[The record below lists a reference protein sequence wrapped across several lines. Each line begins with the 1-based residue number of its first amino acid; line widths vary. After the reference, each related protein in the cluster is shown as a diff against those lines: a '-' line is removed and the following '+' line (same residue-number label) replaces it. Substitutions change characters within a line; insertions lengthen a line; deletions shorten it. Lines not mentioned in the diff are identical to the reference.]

1 MRVTSQ
7 VAEERRHFIGQ
18 FSDGS
23 DREEIV
29 EQVVVVHLDS
39 GQRFEFDHE
48 PDDSEIMARLSRGEL
63 ESAMIRGAV
72 EAQALAWLA
81 EQMAAAA
88 PEGMMMAKPLGEAV
102 KDGAPTVADLAAFA
116 LERAQTV
123 AVAWQAAG

>member
-81 EQMAAAA
+81 DQVAAAA
-88 PEGMMMAKPLGEAV
+88 PEGMMAKPAGEPV
-102 KDGAPTVADLAAFA
+102 KEAAPSLSDFAADA
-116 LERAQTV
+116 LTRAQ
-123 AVAWQAAG
+123 AVAAAWQVAE